1 MNNDGVTWIKICW
14 FYLAIKKNDMAHSGK
29 WIDIGL
35 FTLIEVR
42 QTHEKGVLWRK
53 GVGGVS
59 TGAVVGGEC
68 APSTLNK
75 LWWNSTLY
83 SECILIKT

>member
-1 MNNDGVTWIKICW
+1 
-14 FYLAIKKNDMAHSGK
+14 MAHSGK

-42 QTHEKGVLWRK
+42 QTQEKGVLWRK
-53 GVGGVS
+53 GIGGVA

-68 APSTLNK
+68 APSTWNETVVMQYFVQWMHTNPDLK
-75 LWWNSTLY
+75 LMLVMWTIDIST
-83 SECILIKT
+83 S